1 VPASAALAAPTA
13 QGDDPQARA
22 EALLQ
27 TLTPEERV
35 GQLLLVTFSGA
46 AVETTSQIYDLVNNY
61 HIGGVVLRRD
71 MDNFAADNTLAAA
84 HDLVA
89 QLQQA
94 EADASSAS
102 RPDATS
108 GQRYTP
114 TYIPLLV
121 AISQEGDG
129 YPNDQLLSQLSP
141 QPNEMTLGATWN
153 PNLAE
158 RAGSLLGAELADLGI
173 NLLLGPSLD
182 VLENPRPESAGDLGV
197 RSYGGDPYWVGQ
209 LGQAFISGV
218 HSGSENQVAV
228 VPTHLPGHG
237 DSDRPLEEEVPTV
250 RKSLAQLGQV
260 ELPPFFAV
268 TGDAPTDQSTAD
280 GLLVA
285 HIRYQGFQGNIRAT
299 TRPLSFD
306 PQAFADLMGLPAFS
320 EWRIGG
326 GILVSDSLGTR
337 AVRRTYDPSEQTFNG
352 PLVARD
358 AFLAGNDLL
367 YLGNFISNSSPS
379 SFATIVET
387 MQFFAQ
393 KYRED
398 LAFAERVDQS
408 VTRLLALKYQLYP
421 TFSINSVVPAAN
433 RVEAIGADHQL
444 IFEVGRQAATLFS
457 PSASE
462 LANVLPE
469 PPGQFEQIVF
479 ITDSYTAQQ
488 CSQCPTQQVVSAN
501 MFAQAVLRL
510 YGPGGGNQITAA
522 NLSSFSFTQLAR
534 TLDGNIEG
542 VDPLLAN
549 LARAEWVVV
558 CIGKE
563 ESSRADS
570 LALSRLLDEHIDLL
584 QNKKVIVFALN
595 APYYLDATDITKIS
609 AYYGLYG
616 KSEEMADVAAR
627 LLFQEMNARGA
638 SPVSVSGVGYDLI
651 EATAPNPDIEIPLAV
666 TRILP
671 APTPTA
677 ESTQAPLNALATP
690 TEPPTFQAGDL
701 LSLQAGPILDHNGHI
716 VPDNT
721 PVLFT
726 VSLTAEQNLI
736 QRQINANTRQGIAT
750 ATYSIE
756 DEGELRLSAASG
768 DPAAQS
774 AQLEFD
780 VAGIN
785 PEGLALQ
792 ATQTAQ
798 SILAT
803 QAAETPLLLAT
814 PGDTTATLGRTDL
827 VDWFLLVL
835 ISAAS
840 ALFAYQT
847 GINLGRVRWAVR
859 WGLTTL
865 IGGLLAGSYL
875 TFDLPGSQAVLTFTG
890 KWGLVL
896 TVLAGAALGWLAGF
910 AWRELLNRRAG

>member
-1 VPASAALAAPTA
+1 MA
-13 QGDDPQARA
+13 
-22 EALLQ
+22 
-27 TLTPEERV
+27 
-35 GQLLLVTFSGA
+35 
-46 AVETTSQIYDLVNNY
+46 
-61 HIGGVVLRRD
+61 
-71 MDNFAADNTLAAA
+71 
-84 HDLVA
+84 
-89 QLQQA
+89 
-94 EADASSAS
+94 
-102 RPDATS
+102 
-108 GQRYTP
+108 
-114 TYIPLLV
+114 
-121 AISQEGDG
+121 
-129 YPNDQLLSQLSP
+129 
-141 QPNEMTLGATWN
+141 
-153 PNLAE
+153 
-158 RAGSLLGAELADLGI
+158 
-173 NLLLGPSLD
+173 
-182 VLENPRPESAGDLGV
+182 
-197 RSYGGDPYWVGQ
+197 
-209 LGQAFISGV
+209 
-218 HSGSENQVAV
+218 
-228 VPTHLPGHG
+228 
-237 DSDRPLEEEVPTV
+237 
-250 RKSLAQLGQV
+250 
-260 ELPPFFAV
+260 
-268 TGDAPTDQSTAD
+268 
-280 GLLVA
+280 
-285 HIRYQGFQGNIRAT
+285 
-299 TRPLSFD
+299 
-306 PQAFADLMGLPAFS
+306 LPAFS
-320 EWRIGG
+320 EWRTAG

-337 AVRRTYDPSEQTFNG
+337 AVRRTYDPSEQTFNA

-367 YLGNFISNSSPS
+367 YLGNFISNGSPS
-379 SFATIVET
+379 SYATIVET

-408 VTRLLALKYQLYP
+408 VMRILALKYQLYP
-421 TFSINSVVPAAN
+421 DFSIDSVLPDTNDLAP
-433 RVEAIGADHQL
+433 IGQDHQL
-444 IFEVGRQAATLFS
+444 IFEIGRQAATLFS

-462 LANVLPE
+462 LAAVLPE

-479 ITDSYTAQQ
+479 ITDSYTVQQ
-488 CSQCPTQQVVSAN
+488 CSQCSPQQAVSAN
-501 MFAQAVLRL
+501 MFAEAVLNL
-510 YGPGGGNQITAA
+510 YGPAAGNQITAA
-522 NLSSFSFTQLAR
+522 NLSSFSFTQLTR

-542 VDPLLAN
+542 EDPLRSN
-549 LARAEWVVV
+549 LARAEWVV
-558 CIGKE
+558 IGLGKE
-563 ESSRADS
+563 DASRADS
-570 LALSRLLDEHIDLL
+570 LALSRLLDERIDML

-595 APYYLDATDITKIS
+595 APYYLDATDITKVS

-638 SPVSVSGVGYDLI
+638 SPVSVAGIGYDLI
-651 EATAPNPDIEIPLAV
+651 EATAPNPDLEFPLTI

-677 ESTQAPLNALATP
+677 ESTQPPLNALATP

-726 VSLTAEQNLI
+726 INLTAEQNLI
-736 QRQINANTRQGIAT
+736 QRQISEVTRQGVAT

-756 DEGELRLSAASG
+756 DEGTLRLSAASG

-774 AQLEFD
+774 AALEFD

-785 PEGLALQ
+785 LEGLALQ

-803 QAAETPLLLAT
+803 QASQAPQAT
-814 PGDTTATLGRTDL
+814 AGELGGPQLPSGRTDL

-865 IGGLLAGSYL
+865 IGGLLTGSYL
-875 TFDLPGSQAVLTFTG
+875 TFDLPGSQAVLMFTG

-896 TVLAGAALGWLAGF
+896 TVLAGAGLGWLAGF
-910 AWRELLNRRAG
+910 AWRELLKRRSA